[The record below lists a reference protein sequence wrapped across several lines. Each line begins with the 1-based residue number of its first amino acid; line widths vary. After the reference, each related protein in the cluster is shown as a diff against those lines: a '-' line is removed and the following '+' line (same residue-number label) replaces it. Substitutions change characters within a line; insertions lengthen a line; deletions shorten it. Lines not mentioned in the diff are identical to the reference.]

1 MDFSIIIVTYNRE
14 KYLERCLRSI
24 LSQKTDY
31 TYEIIVIFNGE
42 LSYFTSIKKNF
53 PMVRVHYVSTSTP
66 SLARN
71 IGITM
76 ASGAFLFFLDDDCFL
91 PSKYF
96 ELLNLNIECDVFGGP
111 DSTPPDANAFQKD
124 LGFALSS
131 PFCMGKTYLR
141 HTKTS
146 NGKFTNTDESSLIL
160 CNLWIRRKLFT
171 SEGFEFPGD
180 LFRNEE
186 NFLLKEM
193 KRKSKILFYNSS
205 LYIYHSRKD
214 NWLSLSQS
222 VVLSAECRVKNFSK
236 IPSYSELI
244 YFSPILFSASL
255 VYWIFHPLSLIGFL
269 FLLYLVL
276 IFGYM
281 IFFQK
286 KLKLQIILF
295 HFAIINFYTIG
306 LLKGIK
312 IYIDSKLSVKIGKKI

>member
-244 YFSPILFSASL
+244 YFSPIFIFSFISL
-255 VYWIFHPLSLIGFL
+255 LDFSSFISNRFFILVIFSFNFWLHD
-269 FLLYLVL
+269 
-276 IFGYM
+276 
-281 IFFQK
+281 FFSK
-286 KLKLQIILF
+286 K
-295 HFAIINFYTIG
+295 N
-306 LLKGIK
+306 
-312 IYIDSKLSVKIGKKI
+312 